1 MSGKVYTVKPNVIT
15 PKRLNTNAKEESITL
30 KERFSLALEG
40 FLILILSV
48 LFLLV
53 TIGIAYKSYLYIK
66 IKKEKARV
74 IAEKMVLEEELN
86 RLTSREVLLEKARKL
101 GLREPKKEE
110 VIYLR

>member
-15 PKRLNTNAKEESITL
+15 PKRLDTKTKDESINL
-30 KERFSLALEG
+30 REQFSSALEG
-40 FLILILSV
+40 FLILILSI

-74 IAEKMVLEEELN
+74 LAEKMVLEDELN